1 MDTLRPEEPIQLPM
15 DIDIQVVQPDI
26 PMDVDMNDGRNVE
39 VLIEEIERLKSLLS
53 SKNNL
58 LMDSQQREGK
68 KQQIITDLRRDLL
81 LITRKLDRREKRI
94 EELNTEVR
102 QLKSRAPL
110 PFSTNP
116 LIAALFNRSSYKEDN
131 KTLPYEQII
140 RDFAITLYYK
150 SPCAYESD

>member
-1 MDTLRPEEPIQLPM
+1 MDTLCPEEPMQLPM
-15 DIDIQVVQPDI
+15 DIDIHVVQPDI
-26 PMDVDMNDGRNVE
+26 PMEVDMNDGRNVE
-39 VLIEEIERLKSLLS
+39 VLIEEIERLKTLVS

-58 LMDSQQREGK
+58 LMDSQQREAK

-110 PFSTNP
+110 PLSTNP
-116 LIAALFNRSSYKEDN
+116 LIAALFNRTSYKED
-131 KTLPYEQII
+131 KTRVKNQN
-140 RDFAITLYYK
+140 AVG
-150 SPCAYESD
+150 A